1 MSNKHKVEI
10 SLTLEGEDAI
20 ALLRVLG
27 TLGTPKKVL
36 KPVKVK
42 EPTKEK
48 KPKKSPKPKKVK
60 KTKKAKEPSKAGVT
74 RPRSRPRGRP
84 PKGKVWDAKLGKYV
98 PKSKYN

>member
-20 ALLRVLG
+20 ALLRALG

-48 KPKKSPKPKKVK
+48 KPKKSPKPKKAK
-60 KTKKAKEPSKAGVT
+60 KTKKTKESSKAGNA
-74 RPRSRPRGRP
+74 RPRGRP
-84 PKGKVWDAKLGKYV
+84 PKGKVWDAKKGKYV
-98 PKSKYN
+98 PKYN

>member
-20 ALLRVLG
+20 ALLRALG
-27 TLGTPKKVL
+27 TLGTPRTVL

-42 EPTKEK
+42 SPTKEK

-60 KTKKAKEPSKAGVT
+60 KTKKTKESSKAGNA
-74 RPRSRPRGRP
+74 RPRGRP
-84 PKGKVWDAKLGKYV
+84 PKGKVWDAKKGKYV
-98 PKSKYN
+98 PKYN